1 MTGMKRIA
9 VALALTLAAA
19 GCGGSKDKETTAAS
33 GTSTASTP
41 AATATT
47 APQNVQNCQ
56 QILQLRTQV
65 TQALANPNG
74 IDTSMPKSLSDLAKS
89 APAEIRPDAEKIA
102 AAYGTIVRAM
112 DQADVTASS
121 TPDPNALTR
130 LAKVIDSL
138 NKPELTAATQHVS
151 AWVTAN
157 CK

>member
-1 MTGMKRIA
+1 MKRIA
-9 VALALTLAAA
+9 TALALTLAVA
-19 GCGGSKDKETTAAS
+19 GCGGSKDKDTTAA
-33 GTSTASTP
+33 GTSTPAATTP

-47 APQNVQNCQ
+47 APENVQNCQ
-56 QILQLRTQV
+56 KILQLRSQV
-65 TQALANPNG
+65 TQALANPDG
-74 IDTSMPKSLSDLAKS
+74 IDTSMPKSLSDLAKN
-89 APAEIRPDAEKIA
+89 APEEIRPDAERIA
-102 AAYGTIVRAM
+102 DAYGTIVRAM
-112 DQADVTASS
+112 DQAGVSASS